1 MPSFYISYYDLI
13 VKNRYHL
20 YVLSFS
26 LWYSDRWKFSDV
38 EFVIYVWCGGGH
50 KIMSSEK
57 KVIKISNH
65 VYQPKHE
72 ILPKDLAEEVLR
84 KFNAKPSQLPYIT
97 TTDKGI
103 EDLEVRPGDI
113 IKITRKSP
121 TAGESVYYR
130 YVVEG

>member
-1 MPSFYISYYDLI
+1 
-13 VKNRYHL
+13 
-20 YVLSFS
+20 
-26 LWYSDRWKFSDV
+26 
-38 EFVIYVWCGGGH
+38 
-50 KIMSSEK
+50 MSSEK

-65 VYQPKHE
+65 IYQPKHE
-72 ILPKDLAEEVLR
+72 ILPKDLAEEVLL
-84 KFNAKPSQLPYIT
+84 KFNARPSQLPYIT

-103 EDLEVRPGDI
+103 EDLDVRPGDI